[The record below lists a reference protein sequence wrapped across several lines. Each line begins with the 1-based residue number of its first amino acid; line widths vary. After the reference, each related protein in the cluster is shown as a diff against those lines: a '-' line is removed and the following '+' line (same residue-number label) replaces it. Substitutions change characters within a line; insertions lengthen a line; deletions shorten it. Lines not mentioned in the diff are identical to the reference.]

1 MTRWFEIQHAAQTMG
16 WRHRLLIKPSLQVAH
31 YLLGCE
37 ITCLHERFR
46 RAGQRGDMMV
56 DIESI
61 HADLDEYLGGQR
73 IRADVPREAVPQEPE
88 GGEEERPPADDPA
101 DADNPGYADE
111 NGDEIVRM
119 ALNGRKNYK
128 YSTYRV

>member
-1 MTRWFEIQHAAQTMG
+1 MG

-31 YLLGCE
+31 DLLGCE
-37 ITCLHERFR
+37 IAYLHDHEHFR

-101 DADNPGYADE
+101 DADN

-128 YSTYRV
+128 HSTYRV